1 MKRTWSV
8 SWDSAASDGT
18 QWHAGLR
25 SGQLEGHKA
34 RSLADLSLHR
44 HDISFCDRLLKEY
57 APSFRG
63 DYDDLSRALWVAV
76 LTKFVGCF
84 RDWRHAACFGRK
96 RSMRP
101 TPRRCRILNLFWL

>member
-84 RDWRHAACFGRK
+84 RDSAA
-96 RSMRP
+96 RSLLREKKVYASE
-101 TPRRCRILNLFWL
+101 LQGVAGF